1 MKVIKRNIYP
11 IVVFITGACVLVIEL
26 VALRILS
33 PFFGG
38 TLYSTTSVITVILT
52 ALSFGYYVGG
62 RYSDK
67 HPEPKPFYLFI
78 AISGLL
84 TLALYFLSFFIL
96 PFAPLALGITWGP
109 LLMATILF
117 FAPAFFW
124 GMLSPYAITLES
136 KKKTK
141 KEIGSVSGRVFFAST
156 AGSICGSLLTGF
168 FLVPRFGVNSIM
180 LSVSVILVL
189 LGLIGGFK
197 SGFSLKKTLV
207 VLSLLVA
214 FFYLSL
220 IASNFRSPS
229 VLYDTDGIYERIRV
243 VEQEHKG
250 VKGRLLRLDASASSG
265 IEIETGDLLFT
276 YTKYADLYKY
286 TDIEVKDTLVL
297 GAGAYTIP
305 DWLTKNDENIL
316 VDAVDIEPTLY
327 EIGKEYFGVSDTK
340 RITPIVSDG
349 RTYVNSIDKKYDYVY
364 LDMFASSL
372 TPPEHLMTTEFY
384 ESVKNVMQDNSIIIV
399 NAIGNPSDGKP
410 NLLLSEI
417 KTMESVFDDTY
428 YFTTDDNDH
437 MARQNYIFVAFNG
450 DVNWQWD
457 ESEQSE
463 EFLSHLIEEEYDLDG
478 QIVFTDDYAP
488 VEWLGAKMVVKR

>member
-1 MKVIKRNIYP
+1 MELLKRNIYP
-11 IVVFITGACVLVIEL
+11 IVVFVTGACVLVIEL

-33 PFFGG
+33 PYFGG

-52 ALSFGYYVGG
+52 ALSLGYYVGG
-62 RYSDK
+62 RYSDR

-84 TLALYFLSFFIL
+84 TLALYFLSFFLL
-96 PFAPLALGITWGP
+96 PIAPLVLGITWGP
-109 LLMATILF
+109 LLMSIILF

-180 LSVSVILVL
+180 LSVSSLLIL
-189 LGLIGGFK
+189 LGLVGAIK
-197 SGFSLKKTLV
+197 SGFRLKK
-207 VLSLLVA
+207 SLGLIAVFA
-214 FFYLSL
+214 LFFYLSL
-220 IASNFRSPS
+220 AASKLRSPS
-229 VLYDTDGIYERIRV
+229 VLYDTDGVYERIRV
-243 VEQEHKG
+243 VEREHKG
-250 VKGRLLRLDASASSG
+250 LKGRLLRLDASASSG

-286 TDIEVKDTLVL
+286 IDIEVKDTLVL

-305 DWLTKNDENIL
+305 DWLTKNDKNIV

-327 EIGKEYFGVSDTK
+327 EIGKKYFGVSDTK

-349 RTYVNSIDKKYDYVY
+349 RTYVNSIDKKYDYIY

-372 TPPEHLMTTEFY
+372 TPPEHLMTKEFF
-384 ESVKNVMQDNSIIIV
+384 ESVKNVMKDNSIIIV

-417 KTMESVFDDTY
+417 KTMESVFDDTH
-428 YFTTDDNDH
+428 YFTTDDDNH
-437 MARQNYIFVAFNG
+437 MSRQNYIFVGFNG
-450 DVNWQWD
+450 DVNWHWD
-457 ESEQSE
+457 ESEQSK
-463 EFLSHLIEEEYDLDG
+463 EFLSHLIEEEYDLNG